1 MTNLEL
7 KQKLQSVLTK
17 SEDGKYDLLPVY
29 AESALFAE
37 IVEELAAG
45 DEGQVDYVVAPEAMG
60 WVLGAA
66 VATKL
71 GAGFAGVRKLENS
84 VYMNQDICRV
94 IFMDHEKQRR
104 SFGVPL
110 SWEAK
115 EKRVLIV
122 DDWIKTG
129 SQVQALISLC
139 ERFDCQVKGIAVIGA
154 DKRELIRE
162 WLNKGQLKCIDIE
175 G

>member
-29 AESALFAE
+29 ADPALFAE

-45 DEGQVDYVVAPEAMG
+45 YEGQVDYVVAPEAMG

-84 VYMNQDICRV
+84 RAMKSMFGCR
-94 IFMDHEKQRR
+94 
-104 SFGVPL
+104 S
-110 SWEAK
+110 
-115 EKRVLIV
+115 
-122 DDWIKTG
+122 G
-129 SQVQALISLC
+129 SQRKSDDFTVTGNTTKAH
-139 ERFDCQVKGIAVIGA
+139 
-154 DKRELIRE
+154 
-162 WLNKGQLKCIDIE
+162 KCRL
-175 G
+175 